1 MVVNDVFVVVLC
13 GGAERRLAVVFVPVA
28 QPVPEQHIR
37 LNFSVISPYHA
48 FGELPQLL
56 LTFPLCL
63 GKAAVIIA
71 DDNAALP
78 PAVATLSYGAGS
90 AFPFLCQGL
99 NSFPSKR
106 IASDGRPIEVT
117 DTPAGLNESAGIRN
131 SIKQPV
137 MRRDLERAGTEIYV
151 LPQYKLTYDEN
162 GYCVKKEKCRIPDDI
177 AAKLAEMN
185 K

>member
-1 MVVNDVFVVVLC
+1 MPAIWSSTRKSAYTIPISTTARPGQTSTVR
-13 GGAERRLAVVFVPVA
+13 A
-28 QPVPEQHIR
+28 
-37 LNFSVISPYHA
+37 FS
-48 FGELPQLL
+48 
-56 LTFPLCL
+56 
-63 GKAAVIIA
+63 K
-71 DDNAALP
+71 
-78 PAVATLSYGAGS
+78 
-90 AFPFLCQGL
+90 GL

-117 DTPAGLNESAGIRN
+117 DTPAGLSESAGIRN

-137 MRRDLERAGTEIYV
+137 IRRDLERAGTEIYV

-177 AAKLAEMN
+177 AAKLAELN